1 MNSAQQ
7 MSPVAPTQPFT
18 IQLEAQQWNAVLA
31 AISEAPYR
39 VAAPLVQAIS
49 EQLQG
54 QAQQPSL
61 PNGPAITPPGDLA
74 PH

>member
-1 MNSAQQ
+1 MNSTQ
-7 MSPVAPTQPFT
+7 MSPVAPTHPFNV
-18 IQLEAQQWNAVLA
+18 QLEAQQWNAVLA

-54 QAQQPSL
+54 QAQQTQQ
-61 PNGPAITPPGDLA
+61 PNGPMLPPETLA
-74 PH
+74 HSH